1 MSVKKQIEKLSRC
14 NIGCNWQLEKCWSS
28 SDRDFRRV
36 YISTDVFSP
45 CISRKR
51 RWLVS
56 LSTPCRLW
64 VQPAAR
70 NRKTLCRWNS
80 VELHRAET
88 GQLEQME
95 TCCVLRTTEAFRL
108 KHQELLQG
116 WERDGEG
123 DWRQAVIQDSTKTD
137 RKGDIGT
144 FLRRD
149 SMAKNPSNSLTLRK
163 NNMLEM
169 NWFIRNV
176 VQPYTKANVLI
187 VEDLAVIERSETRQT
202 VLVDN
207 TLCSHEKWMKQ
218 LKNEKRRALNHDYF
232 YISTHLTQKAP
243 LWVNSR

>member
-95 TCCVLRTTEAFRL
+95 TCCVLRTTEAFQL

-137 RKGDIGT
+137 RKGDIGHWNIPSAGFDGEESFK
-144 FLRRD
+144 FLDFEKKQHAWNELVHPERR
-149 SMAKNPSNSLTLRK
+149 PTIY
-163 NNMLEM
+163 EG
-169 NWFIRNV
+169 
-176 VQPYTKANVLI
+176 
-187 VEDLAVIERSETRQT
+187 
-202 VLVDN
+202 
-207 TLCSHEKWMKQ
+207 
-218 LKNEKRRALNHDYF
+218 
-232 YISTHLTQKAP
+232 
-243 LWVNSR
+243 